1 MSEISAEG
9 NMDDLNWLILK
20 GHTVIFKPVNL
31 DPHIVL
37 TRVEKNKK
45 LVVQVSQPS
54 ITLGL
59 SEATKFVKRA
69 RGIGV

>member
-1 MSEISAEG
+1 
-9 NMDDLNWLILK
+9 MDDLNWLVLK

-31 DPHIVL
+31 DPQIVL

-54 ITLGL
+54 INLGIN
-59 SEATKFVKRA
+59 EAARFVKKA
-69 RGIGV
+69 RGTGV